1 MKLSPSICILTL
13 SLLLVLPLVGTE
25 TAIAPQLDSK
35 TETGILSDYIQ
46 LGLENNLALQQE
58 RFSLEKSLQALREAK
73 GMMLP
78 SVSIEARYS
87 RAGGGRTID
96 MPIGDL
102 VNPIHKTLN
111 QLLIAHG
118 LSPLFPANIQNEVIP
133 FLREKEQDTKLRLV
147 QPLFQPAIIYNI
159 KIKKDMTAVE
169 KARVETF
176 KRQLIEDISSAY
188 YTYLKTVQITTILK
202 TTRKLLEEN
211 LAFCQS
217 LYKNNAVTEEIVLR
231 SKAELSNLETK
242 EAENDK
248 NQKMAASYFNFL
260 LNRPLDEEIRTI
272 PISDS
277 PPPLPIF
284 KVIDISKETQNA
296 IDHREEFIQLQGALN
311 AISHSIS
318 LHKSSILPT
327 ISAVVDYG
335 YQGETYHFTKDSDY
349 WMGSLVLSWNI
360 FRGGQDQ
367 ARKNQAIYEQKQM
380 QTKQMELEQQIRL
393 QVRDAALAVEAAQKA
408 VVATHDSLD
417 SQEKA
422 FYIISKK
429 YRQDMILQIEFLK
442 AQNDYTNAAVGY
454 IMALYD
460 YNIRVSQLERSS
472 ASFNFINL
480 NSERKQEALQ

>member
-1 MKLSPSICILTL
+1 MKRLPITLILIL
-13 SLLLVLPLVGTE
+13 YLFISLPLNGAQSSISSQMDFQPLNE
-25 TAIAPQLDSK
+25 
-35 TETGILSDYIQ
+35 ILSDYIRI
-46 LGLENNLALQQE
+46 GLENNLALQQE
-58 RFSLEKSLQALREAK
+58 RFSLEKSLEALREAK

-78 SVSIEARYS
+78 SISIEARYS

-133 FLREKEQDTKLRLV
+133 FLRKKEQDTKIRLV

-169 KARVETF
+169 KARIETY

-217 LYKNNAVTEEIVLR
+217 LYKNNAVTEEVVLR

-248 NQKMAASYFNFL
+248 NRKMAASYFNFL
-260 LNRPLDEEIRTI
+260 INHPLDEEIRTI

-277 PPPLPIF
+277 IPPLPFF
-284 KVIDISKETQNA
+284 KAIDIPKETQNA
-296 IDHREEFIQLQGALN
+296 IAHREEFVQLQGALN
-311 AISHSIS
+311 AISHSIT

-335 YQGETYHFTKDSDY
+335 YQGETYRFAKDSDY

-408 VVATHDSLD
+408 VIATHDSLD

-422 FYIISKK
+422 FFIISKK

-442 AQNDYTNAAVGY
+442 AQNDYTNAAVAY
-454 IMALYD
+454 IIALYD
-460 YNIRVSQLERSS
+460 YNIQVSQLERSS
-472 ASFNFINL
+472 ASFNLINS
-480 NSERKQEALQ
+480 NSENTQEALQ